1 MFFTRPRLRF
11 FAALGLLM
19 GTAGTPAL
27 ARDLRIVIPRRSRL
41 TPVQRLNRDG
51 VNEIRHHHYQKAEAL
66 FYKAYLYDPSDPFT
80 LNNLGYV
87 SELRGELQNA
97 ENFYKLAGEQSCD
110 ALIAVSSEKS
120 LKGKPMTVAL
130 NDMQDLPMRLNQA
143 NVQAVVLLSQ
153 NHPFE
158 ARSVLESILP
168 LDPQNPFTLN
178 NLGVAEEATGNFQAA
193 LNDYDEAAATGSKEP
208 LVVTVNAAW
217 RGKSVSRA
225 AADSARALR
234 WRIAHT
240 DMNLQRARMLA
251 FLGVTSAN
259 RNDWASAEQDFQ
271 EAFRLD
277 PSSAFSLN
285 NRAFLAERAGDP
297 ETAQYYYSQASK
309 AGDARTPVGLATRTA
324 AQGQPLGA
332 VAYWS
337 QSAVTGEINNYT
349 QQRRGTQG
357 PVKLIPRNGND
368 SSGTQPQT
376 QQQQ

>member
-1 MFFTRPRLRF
+1 ML
-11 FAALGLLM
+11 AALGLLI

-51 VNEIRHHHYQKAEAL
+51 VKAVRHHHYQKAEAL

-87 SELRGELQNA
+87 SELRGELENA
-97 ENFYKLAGEQSCD
+97 EKFYKLAGEQSCD
-110 ALIAVSSEKS
+110 ALIAMSSQKS

-130 NDMQDLPMRLNQA
+130 NDMQDVPMRIDQS
-143 NVQAVVLLSQ
+143 NVQAVVLLAQ

-158 ARSVLESILP
+158 ARDILEKILP

-178 NLGVAEEATGNFQAA
+178 NMGVAEEATGNFDSA
-193 LNDYDEAAATGSKEP
+193 LRYYDEAAATGSKEP
-208 LVVTVNAAW
+208 LVVTVNASW
-217 RGKSVSRA
+217 RGKPVSKA
-225 AADSARALR
+225 AADSAHALR

-251 FLGVTSAN
+251 FLGVSSAN
-259 RNDWASAEQDFQ
+259 RNDWASAEQDFT

-297 ETAQYYYSQASK
+297 ETAQYYYSQATR
-309 AGDARTPVGLATRTA
+309 AGDARIRVGLATKTA

-337 QSAVTGEINNYT
+337 ESAVTGEINNYT

-357 PVKLIPRNGND
+357 PVKLILRNN
-368 SSGTQPQT
+368 SNNNSGTQPQP
-376 QQQQ
+376 QQ